1 MTRHSIKEYALAIHK
16 RYKKGSR
23 ELKTRILDEFVAAT
37 RLHRKSAIR
46 LLARPEGVK
55 GKRRQGRRKV
65 YSVDTVEALKV
76 IWRASGCLC
85 SKRLR
90 PFLPELTR
98 VLRAK
103 EEVFIRDDTAAEL
116 SGLSASTIDRVT
128 RRWRGGQR
136 SHGFSLTKPGTHLKN
151 AIPVKTFSE
160 WENSRPGFIQV
171 DLVAHCGDRA
181 DGFYLNTLS
190 AVDVATGWF
199 EPVAVWGKGQKPVGA
214 AIHQLQ
220 QLLPMPLLGLGS
232 DNGTEFINRGLYEY
246 CGRQRITFTR
256 SRSYKKNDN
265 CHVEQKNWSVVRRQV
280 GYQRYSSKAAY
291 EVLKDLYTAL
301 RLYLNFFQ
309 PVLKLIS
316 KSRQGARI
324 HKVYDEAQ
332 TPYSRLLKSGVL
344 FEDKKRELADIYNAL
359 NPVVLQ
365 AQIAQGQRLLAK
377 LSERTSIP
385 LPKIDESS
393 VTLFLRQLSSL
404 G

>member
-1 MTRHSIKEYALAIHK
+1 MTRHSIKEYAQAIHK

-23 ELKTRILDEFVAAT
+23 QLKARILDEFVAAT
-37 RLHRKSAIR
+37 QMHRKSVIR

-55 GKRRQGRRKV
+55 GKRRRGRRKV

-76 IWRASGCLC
+76 IWRASGGLC

-90 PFLPELTR
+90 PFIPEMTR

-103 EEVFIRDDTAAEL
+103 EELFIRDDTAAEL
-116 SGLSASTIDRVT
+116 GQLSASTIDRIT
-128 RRWRGGQR
+128 RRWRQGKRG
-136 SHGFSLTKPGTHLKN
+136 HGLSLTKPGTHLKN
-151 AIPVKTFSE
+151 AIPIKTFSE

-171 DLVAHCGDRA
+171 DLVAHCGDRV

-199 EPVAVWGKGQKPVGA
+199 EPIAVWGKGQERVGA
-214 AIHQLQ
+214 AIHQLR

-232 DNGTEFINRGLYEY
+232 DNGSEFINRGLYEY

-265 CHVEQKNWSVVRRQV
+265 CHVEQKNWSVIRRQV

-291 EVLKDLYTAL
+291 EALEDLYTVL

-309 PVLKLIS
+309 PVLKLIF

-332 TPYSRLLKSGVL
+332 TPYSRLIKSGVL
-344 FEDKKRELADIYNAL
+344 TEDKKRELADIYNAL
-359 NPVVLQ
+359 NPVVLLE
-365 AQIAQGQRLLAK
+365 QIAQGQRLLAK
-377 LSERTSIP
+377 LSERTGIL
-385 LPKIDESS
+385 LPKIDERS
-393 VTLFLRQLSSL
+393 VTFFMKQLT
-404 G
+404 

>member
-1 MTRHSIKEYALAIHK
+1 MTRHSIKEYAQAIHK

-23 ELKTRILDEFVAAT
+23 ELKGRILDEFVAAT

-46 LLARPEGVK
+46 LLAKPGGVK
-55 GKRRQGRRKV
+55 GKGRKGRRKV

-76 IWRASGCLC
+76 IWRASDGLC

-90 PFLPELTR
+90 PFIPEMTR

-103 EEVFIRDDTAAEL
+103 EELFIRDDTEVEL
-116 SGLSASTIDRVT
+116 SQLSASTIDRIT
-128 RRWRGGQR
+128 RRWRQGER
-136 SHGFSLTKPGTHLKN
+136 KHGISLTKPGTHLKN

-160 WENSRPGFIQV
+160 WENSRSGFIQV
-171 DLVAHCGDRA
+171 DMVAHCGDRA
-181 DGFYLNTLS
+181 GGFYLNTLS

-199 EPVAVWGKGQKPVGA
+199 EPLAVWGKGQQRVGA

-232 DNGTEFINRGLYEY
+232 DNGTEFINRGLFEY

-265 CHVEQKNWSVVRRQV
+265 CHVEQKNWSVIRRQV
-280 GYQRYSSKAAY
+280 GYQRYSSAAAY
-291 EVLKDLYTAL
+291 KALENLYTVL

-316 KSRQGARI
+316 KSRQGAHV

-332 TPYSRLLKSGVL
+332 TPYSRLIKSGVL
-344 FEDKKRELADIYNAL
+344 TEDQKQVLADIYNAL
-359 NPVVLQ
+359 NPVALIE
-365 AQIAQGQRLLAK
+365 QIAQGQRKLAK
-377 LSERTSIP
+377 LGERTP
-385 LPKIDESS
+385 TLLPTIDGKS
-393 VTLFLRQLSSL
+393 VTRFMKQQL
-404 G
+404 

>member
-1 MTRHSIKEYALAIHK
+1 MTRHSIKEYAQAIYK

-23 ELKTRILDEFVAAT
+23 ELKGRILDEFVAAT
-37 RLHRKSAIR
+37 QMHRKSAIR
-46 LLARPEGVK
+46 LLARPNGEK

-76 IWRASGCLC
+76 IWKVSGCLC
-85 SKRLR
+85 SKRLQ
-90 PFLPELTR
+90 PFLPEMTR

-103 EEVFIRDDTAAEL
+103 EELFIRDDTATEL
-116 SGLSASTIDRVT
+116 GQLSASTIDRIT
-128 RRWRGGQR
+128 RRWRQDKRG
-136 SHGFSLTKPGTHLKN
+136 HGLSLTKPGTHLKN
-151 AIPVKTFSE
+151 AIPIKTFSE
-160 WENSRPGFIQV
+160 WENSQPGFIQV
-171 DLVAHCGDRA
+171 DLVAHCGDHV
-181 DGFYLNTLS
+181 DGFYLYTLS

-199 EPVAVWGKGQKPVGA
+199 EPVAVWGKCQKRVGT
-214 AIHQLQ
+214 AIHQLR

-265 CHVEQKNWSVVRRQV
+265 CHVEQKNWSVIRRQV

-291 EVLKDLYTAL
+291 EVLEDLYTVL

-332 TPYSRLLKSGVL
+332 TPYFRLIKSGVL
-344 FEDKKRELADIYNAL
+344 TVDQQRELSNIYNAL
-359 NPVVLQ
+359 NPVTLQ
-365 AQIAQGQRLLAK
+365 AQIAQGQRDLAK
-377 LSERTSIP
+377 LGEKTAP
-385 LPKIDESS
+385 LLPKIHERS
-393 VTLFLRQLSSL
+393 VTLFMKQLT
-404 G
+404 